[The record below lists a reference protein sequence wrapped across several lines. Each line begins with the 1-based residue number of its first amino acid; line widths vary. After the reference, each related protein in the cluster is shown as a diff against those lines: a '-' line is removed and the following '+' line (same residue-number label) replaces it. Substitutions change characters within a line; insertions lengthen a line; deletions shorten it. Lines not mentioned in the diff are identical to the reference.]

1 MMDNPIENPNQ
12 DEHRIEKSS
21 IPWIVL
27 GVVILCVAGITLW
40 SSVNSNDKAPEP
52 APLAS
57 VPDFSLTN
65 QQGMSFG
72 ISDLDGK
79 LWVVDFIFTNCPTI
93 CPIMTQE
100 MAELQAEIENDKVI
114 FVSITVDPERD
125 TPQVLSQYALDNGAK
140 QDRWHFLTGDKE
152 QIYNL
157 ANNGF
162 KLPAAY
168 HEGVFP
174 HSRKFVVIKPDRTI
188 HDYYDS
194 RSKAAMQKIR
204 KDIKQLLKN
213 EENN

>member
-1 MMDNPIENPNQ
+1 MMDDPIEKTNQ
-12 DEHRIEKSS
+12 EAHRIEKSS
-21 IPWIVL
+21 VPWIVL
-27 GVVILCVAGITLW
+27 GVIILGIAGITLW
-40 SSVNSNDKAPEP
+40 SSVNSNVKAPGP

-57 VPDFSLTN
+57 VPDFRLTN

-79 LWVVDFIFTNCPTI
+79 LWVADFIFTNCPTI
-93 CPIMTQE
+93 CPGMTQK
-100 MAELQAEIENDKVI
+100 MAELQAEIENEKVI

-125 TPQVLSQYALDNGAK
+125 TPQVLAQYAGANGAE
-140 QDRWHFLTGDKE
+140 QDTWQFLTGDKD

-162 KLPAAY
+162 KLAAAY

-174 HSRKFVVIKPDRTI
+174 HSTKFVVIKPDRTI

-204 KDIKQLLKN
+204 KDIKKLLKN

>member
-1 MMDNPIENPNQ
+1 MMDNLIEDANQ
-12 DEHRIEKSS
+12 KAQRIEKSS

-27 GVVILCVAGITLW
+27 GVVILGIAGFTLW
-40 SSVNSNDKAPEP
+40 SSVNSNVDAPEP
-52 APLAS
+52 TLLAS
-57 VPDFSLTN
+57 VPDFNLTN

-79 LWVVDFIFTNCPTI
+79 LWVADFIFTNCPTI
-93 CPIMTQE
+93 CPIMTQK
-100 MAELQAEIENDKVI
+100 MAELQVEIENEKVI

-140 QDRWHFLTGDKE
+140 QERWHFLTGDKE
-152 QIYNL
+152 EIYNL

-194 RSKAAMQKIR
+194 RNEAAMKKIR
-204 KDIKQLLKN
+204 KDINQLLKD

>member
-1 MMDNPIENPNQ
+1 MMENPIENPNQ
-12 DEHRIEKSS
+12 EAKRIEKSS
-21 IPWIVL
+21 VPWIVL
-27 GVVILCVAGITLW
+27 GVVILGIAGITLW
-40 SSVNSNDKAPEP
+40 SSVNSNVGAPEP
-52 APLAS
+52 VPLAS

-79 LWVVDFIFTNCPTI
+79 LWIADFIFTNCPTI
-93 CPIMTQE
+93 CPDMTQK
-100 MAELQAEIENDKVI
+100 MAELQTEIQNDKVI

-140 QDRWHFLTGDKE
+140 QDRWQFLTGDKD
-152 QIYNL
+152 QIYTL
-157 ANNGF
+157 ANDGF

-188 HDYYDS
+188 YDYYDS
-194 RSKAAMQKIR
+194 RSKAAMKKLR
-204 KDIKQLLKN
+204 KDIKKLLKY

>member
-1 MMDNPIENPNQ
+1 MDNSIENPNQ
-12 DEHRIEKSS
+12 ETHRIEKTT

-27 GVVILCVAGITLW
+27 GVIILGIAGITLW
-40 SSVNSNDKAPEP
+40 STVNSNVESPEP

-57 VPDFSLTN
+57 VPNFSLTN

-79 LWVVDFIFTNCPTI
+79 LWVADFIFTNCPTI
-93 CPIMTQE
+93 CPDMTQK
-100 MAELQAEIENDKVI
+100 MAELQAEIENNKVI

-125 TPQVLSQYALDNGAK
+125 TPKVLSQYALENGAE
-140 QDRWHFLTGDKE
+140 QDRWQFLTGDKD
-152 QIYNL
+152 QIYKL

-162 KLPAAY
+162 KLAAAY

-174 HSRKFVVIKPDRTI
+174 HSTKFVVIKPDRTI